1 MARAYAPRMA
11 PEDRRDQ
18 LLEAA
23 LELISEQGYG
33 TVTIEALANRVGV
46 TRPVVYGVFE
56 NLDDLLATLLDRY
69 EERTMAQLTAAL
81 QEDAGSPGEFIRG
94 SMAGWLESIQQ
105 NPDAWRVILRA
116 DDSGAPREVRRRYWR
131 GREGVKRL
139 FDARLS
145 ASLGDAAASVD
156 TEIIAEAVIALG
168 VRGASLMLDDP
179 ENYPRERLTAMVD
192 VLARSVENPALA
204 T

>member
-11 PEDRRDQ
+11 PEERRDQ

-56 NLDDLLATLLDRY
+56 NLDDLLATLLERY
-69 EERTMAQLTAAL
+69 EERTMVQVTEAL
-81 QEDAGSPGEFIRG
+81 SGDAGGPGELIRG
-94 SMAGWLESIQQ
+94 SMSGWLESIRE

-116 DDSGAPREVRRRYWR
+116 DDSAAPREVRHRYWR
-131 GREGVKRL
+131 SRDRVKRL
-139 FDARLS
+139 FDERLR
-145 ASLGDAAASVD
+145 ASLGPAAKNVD
-156 TEIIAEAVIALG
+156 TEIVSEAVIALA
-168 VRGASLMLDDP
+168 VRSASLMLDDP
-179 ENYPRERLTAMVD
+179 EHYPPERLSAMVEG
-192 VLARSVENPALA
+192 LALSVEDPALA
-204 T
+204 G